1 MTSVRPYILGAVVA
15 AALFWIAYDGG
26 SYSLQSRATL
36 AIALWW
42 TIIMAVVLG
51 LWPLVRPPRA
61 SWVAGGL
68 LAAFGVWAGISIAW
82 AQSAELAFVEFNRDA
97 LFLACFLIAV
107 LAGTRGNALGWA
119 NGLAVGIAA
128 LGVLALAS
136 RLFPDVLPQGTTAEL
151 LPGRLSW
158 PVEYWNGLAIF
169 VALALPLLLRI
180 ATEERQLFGSFAVGV
195 VPALAGVLYLTSSR
209 GGFAA
214 AIVGLG
220 AFLVLTPRR
229 WPAGTALA
237 TALVGSAIAVL
248 ALDARQTLVNTPDAP
263 AAIGQGRSA
272 ALLILLA
279 CVATGLAW
287 ALGVRFLG
295 RVAVPRWAS
304 IAAAAAVVLVVVAGV
319 VAANPRERFDAFKAP
334 PAAITGGNP
343 VTAHLLSGNGSG
355 RWQFWDAALD
365 EWRAHPLEGH
375 GAGAYEA
382 WWAQHGTIDAF
393 FVRDAHS
400 LYLETLG
407 DLGIVGLLLI
417 AGALVVGLVAG
428 VRRLRA
434 SEGPERLL
442 IAALFSSYLA
452 FLVAAGIDWMWELT
466 VVSVVGVVLLGLLT
480 GPATAAAHPP
490 RLVEGGVR
498 SNRRRFAIGIAALVC
513 GWLVICAQAIPFL
526 ADLKISASQ
535 AAVRRGDLS
544 NAFGEAVGARQLQP
558 WAASPYLQIAQVQEA
573 AGNYPAAREAID
585 SAIARDPDNWRLW
598 LAKARIETLA
608 GAIAEARRSLSHA
621 KELNPRSPLF
631 ANVE

>member
-1 MTSVRPYILGAVVA
+1 MSSVRPYILGTVVA
-15 AALFWIAYDGG
+15 AALFWTAYDGG

-42 TIIMAVVLG
+42 TIIMAVALG
-51 LWPLVRPPRA
+51 LWPLARPPRA
-61 SWVAGGL
+61 SVVAGGF
-68 LAAFGVWAGISIAW
+68 LAAFGLWAGISIAW
-82 AQSAELAFVEFNRDA
+82 ARSAELAFVEFNRTA
-97 LFLACFLIAV
+97 LFLACFLVAV

-119 NGLAVGIAA
+119 NGLATAIAA
-128 LGVLALAS
+128 IGILALAS
-136 RLFPDVLPQGTTAEL
+136 RLFPDVLPQGTTSEL

-169 VALALPLLLRI
+169 VALALPLLLRV
-180 ATEERQLFGSFAVGV
+180 ATEERALVGSLAVGV
-195 VPALAGVLYLTSSR
+195 IPALAGVLYLTSSR

-229 WPAGTALA
+229 WPAGAALGLG
-237 TALVGSAIAVL
+237 LVGSTLAVL
-248 ALDARQTLVNTPDAP
+248 VLDARHTLVNAPDAHD
-263 AAIGQGRSA
+263 AIGQGRSA
-272 ALLILLA
+272 ALLILA
-279 CVATGLAW
+279 VCVATGGAW

-304 IAAAAAVVLVVVAGV
+304 IAAAAAVVLAVLAGLVAV
-319 VAANPRERFDAFKAP
+319 DPPERFEAFKAP
-334 PAAITGGNP
+334 PGAITGQNP
-343 VTAHLLSGNGSG
+343 VTSHLLSGNGSG
-355 RWQFWDAALD
+355 RWQFWDAALE
-365 EWRAHPLEGH
+365 EWDVHPLEGR

-407 DLGIVGLLLI
+407 DLGIVGLVLI
-417 AGALVVGLVAG
+417 AGALLVGVVAG

-434 SEGPERLL
+434 SEGPERML
-442 IAALFSSYLA
+442 IVAFFSSYLA

-466 VVSVVGVVLLGLLT
+466 VVTVVGMALLGLLT

-490 RLVEGGVR
+490 RLVEGAGR
-498 SNRRRFAIGIAALVC
+498 STRRRFAIGIAALVC

-535 AAVRRGDLS
+535 AAVRRGDLD

-573 AGNYPAAREAID
+573 AGNYPAARVAID
-585 SAIARDPDNWRLW
+585 SAIARNEDDWRLW

-608 GAIAEARRSLSHA
+608 GAIAEARESLSHA